1 METELRG
8 AEEER
13 DTLRRD
19 LSSSSSSRDEL
30 VRKAWEARD
39 AAVKR
44 KNAAEVELARAR
56 IGIMQVG
63 GKEVEG
69 EGGKRDVE
77 IKERGKGRREGL
89 NVGISRDSRMSKMCF
104 EEKKPNGLKSKVLA
118 FAISTV

>member
-1 METELRG
+1 MLETELRG

-44 KNAAEVELARAR
+44 KNAAEVELARER

-89 NVGISRDSRMSKMCF
+89 DMGISTNSRMS
-104 EEKKPNGLKSKVLA
+104 
-118 FAISTV
+118 I